1 MNTEAN
7 VWVRIILMMLI
18 WLILMMKTSKAMM
31 MYMEKFSKLP
41 NLHCKKRN
49 ASSQEIIK
57 WSQPRMVCEWLH
69 VEKMHLLLRKT
80 KDLNINWSKTLKE
93 NKGSLY
99 FVQVRQKRIASI
111 KWEWPSYWS
120 LWKACMLSPFMHSPF
135 ILQICNS
142 FQLGEWWII
151 WINPNPWCLLTIH
164 LSSTLWYN
172 LHAPML
178 GEEWAMFLWLFLMI
192 CVSLRIHTSR

>member
-7 VWVRIILMMLI
+7 VWVRINLVMLI

-80 KDLNINWSKTLKE
+80 RQLVFCASKTEKDRQHKVRLTQLLMTLK
-93 NKGSLY
+93 SLY
-99 FVQVRQKRIASI
+99 AFSVYAFSI
-111 KWEWPSYWS
+111 HSSNMQQFSIWRVMNNMDQPKSV
-120 LWKACMLSPFMHSPF
+120 MSPNHS
-135 ILQICNS
+135 S
-142 FQLGEWWII
+142 QL
-151 WINPNPWCLLTIH
+151 NT
-164 LSSTLWYN
+164 
-172 LHAPML
+172 
-178 GEEWAMFLWLFLMI
+178 
-192 CVSLRIHTSR
+192 VV